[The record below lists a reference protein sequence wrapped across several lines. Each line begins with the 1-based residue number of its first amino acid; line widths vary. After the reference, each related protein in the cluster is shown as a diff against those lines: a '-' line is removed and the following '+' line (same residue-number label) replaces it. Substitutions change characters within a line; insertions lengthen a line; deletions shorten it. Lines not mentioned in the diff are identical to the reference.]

1 MWKSAD
7 GTKEDAG
14 EAGAAAPGTP
24 KEANESSSKGGG
36 LFGKKLIVILVAGLV
51 LAGGGIGAAKM
62 LGGGGN
68 AEEKPEEKKVVAP
81 LTWEFPDLVVNIR
94 GKQSTR
100 VLRCVL
106 HVEVEN
112 AKALDE
118 LELRDLVF
126 RDEILSILR
135 SKTLEDL
142 EYPGDEALKR
152 QIRDRLNRMM
162 ISGSLVDVYFKEFLI
177 H

>member
-1 MWKSAD
+1 MWKSPD
-7 GTKEDAG
+7 STKEDAADAAA
-14 EAGAAAPGTP
+14 AGAAKDGD
-24 KEANESSSKGGG
+24 EGSSKSGG

-51 LAGGGIGAAKM
+51 LAGGGIGAVKM
-62 LGGGGN
+62 LGGGGG
-68 AEEKPEEKKVVAP
+68 EKKPEEKKVVAP
-81 LTWEFPDLVVNIR
+81 LTWEFTDLVVNIR

-100 VLRCVL
+100 ILRCVL

-118 LELRDLVF
+118 LKLREVVF
-126 RDEILSILR
+126 RDEILGILR
-135 SKTLEDL
+135 SRTLEDL

-152 QIRDRLNRMM
+152 QIRDRLNRKM
-162 ISGSLVDVYFKEFLI
+162 ISGSIVEVYFKELLI

>member
-7 GTKEDAG
+7 GNKEEAG
-14 EAGAAAPGTP
+14 DAGAAAPGAA
-24 KEANESSSKGGG
+24 KDGDEGSSKSGG

-62 LGGGGN
+62 LGGGG
-68 AEEKPEEKKVVAP
+68 EKKPEKKKVVAP
-81 LTWEFPDLVVNIR
+81 LTWEFTDLVVNIR

-112 AKALDE
+112 AKTLDE
-118 LELRDLVF
+118 LKLLEVVF
-126 RDEILSILR
+126 RDEILGILR

-152 QIRDRLNRMM
+152 EIRDRLNRVMVN
-162 ISGSLVDVYFKEFLI
+162 GSVVEVYFKEFLI

>member
-1 MWKSAD
+1 MWKSAN
-7 GTKEDAG
+7 GNKEEADDADD
-14 EAGAAAPGTP
+14 AAPGAA
-24 KEANESSSKGGG
+24 KDGNEGSSKGGG
-36 LFGKKLIVILVAGLV
+36 LFGKKLVVILVAGLV

-62 LGGGGN
+62 LGGGGGDK
-68 AEEKPEEKKVVAP
+68 KPKKKKVVAP
-81 LTWEFPDLVVNIR
+81 LTWEFTDLVVNIR

-118 LELRDLVF
+118 LKLLQVVF
-126 RDEILSILR
+126 QDEILGILR

-152 QIRDRLNRMM
+152 EIRDRLNRIMVN
-162 ISGSLVDVYFKEFLI
+162 GSVVEVYFKEFLI

>member
-7 GTKEDAG
+7 GNKED
-14 EAGAAAPGTP
+14 EDDAGAAAPGAA
-24 KEANESSSKGGG
+24 KDGDKGSSKSGG
-36 LFGKKLIVILVAGLV
+36 LFSKKLIVILVAGLV
-51 LAGGGIGAAKM
+51 LAGGGIGVAKM
-62 LGGGGN
+62 LGGGGG
-68 AEEKPEEKKVVAP
+68 EKKPKEKKVVAP
-81 LTWEFPDLVVNIR
+81 LTWEFPDLIVNIR

-100 VLRCVL
+100 VLGCVL

-118 LELRDLVF
+118 LKLRDLVF
-126 RDEILSILR
+126 RDEILGILR

-152 QIRDRLNRMM
+152 EIRDRLNRMM
-162 ISGSLVDVYFKEFLI
+162 VNGSVVEVYFKEFLI